1 MFKNYLKI
9 AFRNLLKQKV
19 YSLINI
25 SGLAVGIA
33 VCILIFLWVQDEL
46 SYDRFHEN
54 ADQLYRV
61 VFEYE
66 ANGQILHH
74 WRTPPPLAA
83 GLIETYPEVINAT
96 KFHSHE
102 GVLVSYEEKK
112 FRQTGG
118 FTDTAFFEIFANFF
132 VKGDPQTVF
141 ANPNSVVISERMAA
155 KFFGKADPV
164 NKILRVDNQ
173 LDLTVTGVIRN
184 WPGNSYLKFD
194 FLTQFEHLE
203 RIAGYG
209 NVEDWRDWGYN
220 TFLLL
225 SGEAN
230 ISQLNQKITDY
241 MKTIFPDTRLLYLQP
256 LTHIHLYSLEGRGS
270 ITFVYI
276 FSLIAVFILIIA
288 CVNFMN
294 LTTARSIKRA
304 KEVGLRKVIGA
315 SKLSLIRQ
323 FFGESILISFI
334 ALLLSIGLVELLL
347 PAFNDLSG
355 KTLSLDILA
364 KTRMLPV
371 LIGITLVTGVISGIY
386 PALFLSSFKP
396 VMVLKGS
403 LKIGSSSLRNAL
415 VVFQFS
421 LSILLIICTIIVSD
435 QLNFIRNKRL
445 GFEKNNVVYMPLNN
459 SLVNQYESF
468 KNELLEHPNILQ
480 VTATSSK
487 VGISPKWSTDL
498 QKWEGNHEERMIKIA
513 LISVDE
519 DFAKT
524 FNLEMASGR
533 FYAKGFADENSMV
546 LNEAAIN
553 AMGLEEPIGKRVWDE
568 SVIVGIVKNFNFR
581 SLHREIGPLALLMVP
596 DWHTQIA
603 IKLKAHHIPQAL
615 QYIEEVSRKFSPEF
629 PFEYSF
635 LDQEFDEMYRSEL
648 RMEEIFYYFTS
659 MAILI
664 SCLGLLALAAFAA
677 EQRTKEI
684 GIRKVLGASV
694 SGVLFLLSKSFTR
707 WVIWANVIAWPVAW
721 YVMNQWLQNFAYR
734 IDIGIWTF
742 LLAGALA
749 LIIALLTVGY
759 QAIKAAFSNP
769 VEALRYE

>member
-1 MFKNYLKI
+1 
-9 AFRNLLKQKV
+9 
-19 YSLINI
+19 
-25 SGLAVGIA
+25 
-33 VCILIFLWVQDEL
+33 
-46 SYDRFHEN
+46 
-54 ADQLYRV
+54 V

-66 ANGQILHH
+66 ANGQIRHH

-83 GLIETYPEVINAT
+83 GL
-96 KFHSHE
+96 
-102 GVLVSYEEKK
+102 
-112 FRQTGG
+112 
-118 FTDTAFFEIFANFF
+118 
-132 VKGDPQTVF
+132 
-141 ANPNSVVISERMAA
+141 
-155 KFFGKADPV
+155 
-164 NKILRVDNQ
+164 
-173 LDLTVTGVIRN
+173 
-184 WPGNSYLKFD
+184 
-194 FLTQFEHLE
+194 
-203 RIAGYG
+203 
-209 NVEDWRDWGYN
+209 
-220 TFLLL
+220 
-225 SGEAN
+225 
-230 ISQLNQKITDY
+230 
-241 MKTIFPDTRLLYLQP
+241 
-256 LTHIHLYSLEGRGS
+256 
-270 ITFVYI
+270 
-276 FSLIAVFILIIA
+276 
-288 CVNFMN
+288 
-294 LTTARSIKRA
+294 
-304 KEVGLRKVIGA
+304 
-315 SKLSLIRQ
+315 
-323 FFGESILISFI
+323 
-334 ALLLSIGLVELLL
+334 
-347 PAFNDLSG
+347 
-355 KTLSLDILA
+355 
-364 KTRMLPV
+364 
-371 LIGITLVTGVISGIY
+371 
-386 PALFLSSFKP
+386 
-396 VMVLKGS
+396 
-403 LKIGSSSLRNAL
+403 
-415 VVFQFS
+415 
-421 LSILLIICTIIVSD
+421 IVSD

-498 QKWEGNHEERMIKIA
+498 QKWEGNHEERMIQIA

-519 DFAKT
+519 DFTKT
-524 FNLEMASGR
+524 FNLEMAYGR
-533 FYAKGFADENSMV
+533 FFAKGFADENSVV

-568 SVIVGIVKNFNFR
+568 SVIVGVVKNFNFR
-581 SLHREIGPLALLMVP
+581 SLHQEIGPLALLMVP